1 MKLKTLGTKP
11 YLEGWMYNRSGL
23 GNQIRTK
30 HQKLESRI
38 TVILV
43 NRAWTQG
50 GRDCMLGGKVL
61 KHRGNRKQSLLDS
74 AQGKER
80 NQQAP
85 QPLQREKST
94 SSPARL
100 FTVFSVSLQGLLLAL
115 LRPLLFSEIC
125 SFIGKEQEVDLRASK
140 QMTVHLT

>member
-1 MKLKTLGTKP
+1 
-11 YLEGWMYNRSGL
+11 
-23 GNQIRTK
+23 
-30 HQKLESRI
+30 
-38 TVILV
+38 
-43 NRAWTQG
+43 
-50 GRDCMLGGKVL
+50 MLGGKVL

-94 SSPARL
+94 SSPAQL
-100 FTVFSVSLQGLLLAL
+100 FTVFSVSLQGFLLAL